1 MLANNETGVCQ
12 PVADV
17 VDVAKQYDAFVH
29 TDAVQALGKVPVSFK
44 ELGVQA
50 LSISA
55 HKLNGPKGIGAL
67 ILDKP
72 IP

>member
-17 VDVAKQYDAFVH
+17 VDVAKQYDALH

-44 ELGVQA
+44 ELGSKPSPF
-50 LSISA
+50 LLINSM
-55 HKLNGPKGIGAL
+55 GPRGL
-67 ILDKP
+67 EL
-72 IP
+72 